1 MSIGTVKN
9 VDLGT
14 IKAGDN
20 SLQAFD
26 VHRIRED
33 FPILQREIYGRPL
46 VYLDS
51 AASAQKPRQV
61 LNRMQ
66 EAYETYYSNV
76 HRGVHSLS
84 QACTEAFESG
94 RNAAARF
101 INAESPDQ
109 CILTKGATEAINLV
123 AQSYGRNF
131 LKAGDEIIISHMEHH
146 SNIVPWQILRDQ
158 IGIEIKVVPIDGDAN
173 FLFEEYE
180 SLFSSK
186 TKLVAI
192 THISNAVGTITPIK
206 DIIRVAHAHGAK
218 VLVDGCQAA
227 PHAHIDV
234 QDLNPDFYCFSGH
247 KVYGP
252 SGVGILY
259 GKADLLNS
267 MPPYQGGGEMID
279 LVTFEKTTYKEIPH
293 RFEAGTPAIVE
304 AIGLGAAIEYIE
316 ALGKDNI
323 AAHENG
329 ILAYATER
337 LSRIPGLNIIGRAKE
352 KASILS
358 FTMEE
363 AHAHDIGTILDRRG
377 VAVRAGHHCA
387 QPLMQRF
394 ELPATARASFGIYNT
409 REEVDA
415 LADALEKVRELFS

>member
-1 MSIGTVKN
+1 MDKPTKAN
-9 VDLGT
+9 R
-14 IKAGDN
+14 AGDN
-20 SLQAFD
+20 SLLAFD
-26 VHRIRED
+26 VEKVRED
-33 FPILQREIYGRPL
+33 FPILKREIYGRPL

-61 LNRMQ
+61 LDRMQ

-84 QACTEAFESG
+84 QTCTEAFESG

-101 INAESPDQ
+101 INAESPEL
-109 CILTKGATEAINLV
+109 CVLTKGATEAINLV
-123 AQSYGRNF
+123 AHSYGRHF

-146 SNIVPWQILRDQ
+146 SNIVPWQLLRDQ
-158 IGIEIKVVPIDGDAN
+158 IGIVIKVVPIDGDAN
-173 FLFEEYE
+173 FLFDEYE
-180 SLFSSK
+180 KLFTPR
-186 TKLVAI
+186 TKLVSI
-192 THISNAVGTITPIK
+192 THISNAVGTVTPIR
-206 DIIRVAHAHGAK
+206 DIIRVAHEHGAK
-218 VLVDGCQAA
+218 VMVDGCQAA
-227 PHAHIDV
+227 PHAIIDV
-234 QDLNPDFYCFSGH
+234 QDLDADFYCFSGH

-252 SGVGILY
+252 SGIGVLY
-259 GKADLLNS
+259 GKRDLLNS

-279 LVTFEKTTYKEIPH
+279 LVTFEKTTYKDTPH

-304 AIGLGAAIEYIE
+304 AIGLGAAIEYVE
-316 ALGKDNI
+316 ALGKENI
-323 AAHENG
+323 SAHEHG

-337 LSRIPGLNIIGRAKE
+337 LSRIPGLTIIGRAKE

-358 FTMEE
+358 FIMEE

-394 ELPATARASFGIYNT
+394 DLPATARASFGIYNT
-409 REEVDA
+409 RAEVDA